1 MMEIDEERKAGLVIV
16 GLSGK
21 LDAQPILGKRLRSLE
36 KMTLCFCGR

>member
-1 MMEIDEERKAGLVIV
+1 MMETNEERKAGLVIL

-21 LDAQPILGKRLRSLE
+21 LDAQPILEKRLRSLE